1 MFFQDAHGFHRAPS
15 TGEGIFEDDGRCS
28 GGEPSLDPASGPVVL
43 GLLANRETLDGRIVE
58 PAPMSDGVGDRVSA
72 ESQAPHPAGGRK
84 VLTKRLQGHDSHEE
98 LPLGRHGG
106 ESGIDI
112 PGRTCSAREGKV
124 TDREGTFDEQ
134 GAESLAMIH
143 RNQVPRQGRP
153 VKRRLPARISSVL
166 SILLLAAGCSD
177 GPLDPSDY
185 LFGQIGEVQVEVR
198 SPLGSP
204 VGLPGVT
211 QGALYETL
219 RWQSNGGW
227 TLAERVTY
235 DRVVGSETVRK
246 SRLNPGQL
254 TQEYASLIRQ
264 LTESSP
270 IQLLGLVTQDLSPN
284 CGAAPYTQLA
294 TQVTISIHDELRG
307 EVAQW
312 TRCSRG
318 ILLAPDPA
326 DGIAPNLA
334 APGVQAARV
343 IAAAQLVRSST
354 LGDASASTHAGTIP
368 FATLDQ
374 GENSPGLPEV
384 SRVFRSTQSGPP
396 AAFAEFWLEHA
407 GSGTPL
413 PDVSWPQEMVV
424 LAAVGARSEA
434 GDVVQIRRVVNEGAA
449 LRIEVVQ
456 RIPGDF
462 CSPAA
467 RTIHPFHLV
476 VLPTSPL
483 PPEFSSPQ
491 VERVPCGL

>member
-1 MFFQDAHGFHRAPS
+1 MCFQDAHGLHRTPS
-15 TGEGIFEDDGRCS
+15 TGEGIFKDDGRTS
-28 GGEPSLDPASGPVVL
+28 RGEPSLDPASGPMVL
-43 GLLANRETLDGRIVE
+43 GLFANREALDRGSID
-58 PAPMSDGVGDRVSA
+58 PAPMGDSVGNRIGA
-72 ESQAPHPAGGRK
+72 ESQAAHPARRRK
-84 VLTKRLQGHDSHEE
+84 VLAKRLQSHDPDKE

-106 ESGIDI
+106 ESGVDI
-112 PGRTCSAREGKV
+112 PGRTSSARKGKV

-134 GAESLAMIH
+134 GAESLTMIH
-143 RNQVPRQGRP
+143 RNQVPRRGRP
-153 VKRRLPARISSVL
+153 VKHRVPARLSCVL
-166 SILLLAAGCSD
+166 ALLLLPTACGD
-177 GPLDPSDY
+177 DPLDPADY

-198 SPLGSP
+198 SPLGFP

-235 DRVVGSETVRK
+235 DGVVGSETVRR
-246 SRLNPGQL
+246 SRLNPGEL

-270 IQLLGLVTQDLSPN
+270 IQLLGAVPEDLSPN
-284 CGAAPYTQLA
+284 CGAAPFTQLA
-294 TQVTISIHDELRG
+294 TQVTVSIHDDLRG

-318 ILLAPDPA
+318 ILLAPNPA
-326 DGIAPNLA
+326 DGIAPNVA

-374 GENSPGLPEV
+374 GENSPGLPEG

-407 GSGTPL
+407 GAGTPL
-413 PDVSWPQEMVV
+413 PDVNWPQEMVV
-424 LAAVGARSEA
+424 LAAVGVRAEA
-434 GDVVQIRRVVNEGAA
+434 GDVVQVRRVVNAGAA
-449 LRIEVVQ
+449 LRIEIVE

-483 PPEFSSPQ
+483 PPEFAAPQ